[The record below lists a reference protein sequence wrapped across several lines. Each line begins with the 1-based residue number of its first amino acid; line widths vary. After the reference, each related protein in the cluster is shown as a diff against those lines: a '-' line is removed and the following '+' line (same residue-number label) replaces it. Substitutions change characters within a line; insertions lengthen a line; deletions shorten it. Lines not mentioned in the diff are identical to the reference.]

1 MLKYSLFNILVIL
14 VAELYDVNPNHKIM
28 ITNHKAMLYEAVS
41 EFIQLHAFDH
51 LLDNELAQLKNLVN
65 VWAETTEVNALHALT
80 QKLTPLLSKANF
92 FVETVS
98 PAAIQLWFYALS
110 YNNIPIGN
118 MMQDLSNEPS
128 VY

>member
-1 MLKYSLFNILVIL
+1 MK
-14 VAELYDVNPNHKIM
+14 
-28 ITNHKAMLYEAVS
+28 TNNKAMLYEAVS

-51 LLDNELAQLKNLVN
+51 LLDNELAQLKNLLKI
-65 VWAETTEVNALHALT
+65 WSETEDANELHYLT
-80 QKLTPLLSKANF
+80 QKLIPFLSKANF

-118 MMQDLSNEPS
+118 MMQDISTNNEMS
-128 VY
+128 AT

>member
-1 MLKYSLFNILVIL
+1 
-14 VAELYDVNPNHKIM
+14 M
-28 ITNHKAMLYEAVS
+28 ITNNKAMLYEAVS

-51 LLDNELAQLKNLVN
+51 LLDNELAQLKNLLKN
-65 VWAETTEVNALHALT
+65 WAQTKDANELHELT

-110 YNNIPIGN
+110 YNNVPIGN
-118 MMQDLSNEPS
+118 MMQDASINNEI
-128 VY
+128 VNF

>member
-1 MLKYSLFNILVIL
+1 
-14 VAELYDVNPNHKIM
+14 M

-51 LLDNELAQLKNLVN
+51 LLDNELAQLKNLLN
-65 VWAETTEVNALHALT
+65 VWAETTDANALHELT
-80 QKLTPLLSKANF
+80 QKLTPFLSKANF

>member
-1 MLKYSLFNILVIL
+1 MK
-14 VAELYDVNPNHKIM
+14 
-28 ITNHKAMLYEAVS
+28 TNNKAMLYEAVS

-51 LLDNELAQLKNLVN
+51 LLDNELAQLKSLLNI
-65 VWAETTEVNALHALT
+65 WAETEDGNELHYLI
-80 QKLTPLLSKANF
+80 QKLTPLLARANF

-118 MMQDLSNEPS
+118 MMQDLSFNNELS
-128 VY
+128 TN

>member
-1 MLKYSLFNILVIL
+1 
-14 VAELYDVNPNHKIM
+14 M
-28 ITNHKAMLYEAVS
+28 ITNNKAMLYEAVS

-51 LLDNELAQLKNLVN
+51 LLDNELAQLKNLLKI
-65 VWAETTEVNALHALT
+65 WSETNQANELHDLT
-80 QKLTPLLSKANF
+80 QKLMPILSKVNF

-118 MMQDLSNEPS
+118 MMQDLSYNNEMVS
-128 VY
+128 